1 MKKVYIYISALILIL
16 GVSIGLFFY
25 FNTSSVEKGVLSEL
39 DLDSVEKIAVVES
52 NNPTGILNDIE
63 ELERQ
68 AIIDELKHMEV
79 RRVNLFSATRPTD
92 LKYVIFLETSLGE
105 IYQVHLYESENLI
118 SFTSPNIDVNSSR
131 SYRYSK
137 SQLHNT
143 VTRFFET

>member
-16 GVSIGLFFY
+16 GVSIGFFLY

-39 DLDSVEKIAVVES
+39 DLDSVEKIAIVES

-79 RRVNLFSATRPTD
+79 RRVNLFSATRPTNA
-92 LKYVIFLETSLGE
+92 KYVIFLDTSSDE

-118 SFTSPNIDVNSSR
+118 SFTSPNSDVNSSR

-143 VTRFFET
+143 VTRLFET